1 MEYLISQALCY
12 AKFTR
17 KIIHLFNLTNT
28 LYDLFRHINMSP
40 DFHMKKIDNSSSV
53 SPNGGD
59 HKIVQLSLD

>member
-1 MEYLISQALCY
+1 MNIAY
-12 AKFTR
+12 
-17 KIIHLFNLTNT
+17 NLTNT